1 MSFDTWFNNQY
12 DRRASSSVGYA
23 HDGPLVLGFDQHGAG
38 RCGYP
43 AYRDFSDGYS
53 AMPYADDRSYG
64 WAARG
69 TFVPTRGLYVHG
81 RQPSDG
87 LLDHGARMMPYL
99 SLIHI

>member
-69 TFVPTRGLYVHG
+69 TGWAAELAGSRGGECTPPV
-81 RQPSDG
+81 
-87 LLDHGARMMPYL
+87 ARR
-99 SLIHI
+99 